1 MLTYAGFAADCR
13 YGSVEGRAMSG
24 DPEPIEI
31 QDAWIGVDDL
41 PVHFANAFTAVVGP
55 NAVFLNI
62 GSQVPPAIESEDDL
76 EQLKA
81 IGYLPIKP
89 IARLALTPR
98 GLDDLI
104 RALENTRS
112 AYQGLKKSLEDQGE
126 Q

>member
-1 MLTYAGFAADCR
+1 MPDG
-13 YGSVEGRAMSG
+13 
-24 DPEPIEI
+24 PEPIEI

-62 GSQVPPAIESEDDL
+62 GSQVPPAIESEEDL

-81 IGYLPIKP
+81 LGYLAIKP
-89 IARLALTPR
+89 IARLALTPK

-104 RALENTRS
+104 QALENTRS
-112 AYQGLKKSLEDQGE
+112 VYQGLKQSLEEQGE
-126 Q
+126 